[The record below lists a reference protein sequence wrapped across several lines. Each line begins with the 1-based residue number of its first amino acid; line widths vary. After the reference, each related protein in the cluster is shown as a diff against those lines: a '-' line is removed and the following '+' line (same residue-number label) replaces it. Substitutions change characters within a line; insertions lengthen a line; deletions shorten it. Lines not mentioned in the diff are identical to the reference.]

1 MMSARR
7 HIVVTGGAGFIGS
20 TLTDRLLSDGWQVTA
35 VDSFDPFYPRP
46 VKENNIDRA
55 RSNPA
60 FHLIE
65 VDTRDRDAL
74 LATFER
80 VRPEVVVDLAARAGV
95 RPSIAD
101 PGAYIDINVRGLQ
114 HTLAATEAVGARLVF
129 ASSSSVYGADA
140 RRPFREEQMA
150 GRPLSP
156 YGATKVAGEAL
167 VHAHRATTGLPVAI
181 ARLFTVYGPR
191 QRPDLAIHSFA
202 RRMLAGEP
210 ITLYDGGS
218 GSRDYTYVDDV
229 VDAFIRLIDAP
240 AAYVL
245 VNVGGHSPVTTSEL
259 VDRLENALDV
269 RAIREAAPAQ
279 PGDVPA
285 TYADITRARELL
297 GWEPRVGLDEGL
309 AHFGAWLRP
318 LLRGGEGLRCDG
330 ASALQRGRPDS
341 TRKPRACVD

>member
-1 MMSARR
+1 MMSGRR
-7 HIVVTGGAGFIGS
+7 RIVVTGGAGFIGS
-20 TLTDRLLSDGWQVTA
+20 TLIDRLLLDGWEVTA
-35 VDSFDPFYPRP
+35 VDGFDPFYPRA
-46 VKENNIDRA
+46 VKDENIGWA
-55 RSNPA
+55 RGKPA
-60 FHLIE
+60 FHLAE
-65 VDTRDRDAL
+65 VDTRDLEAL
-74 LATFER
+74 LATVEQA
-80 VRPEVVVDLAARAGV
+80 RPEVVVDLAARAGV

-101 PGAYIDINVRGLQ
+101 PDAYVDLNVRGFR
-114 HTLAATEAVGARLVF
+114 HTLAACQAVGARLVF
-129 ASSSSVYGADA
+129 ASSSSVYGADP
-140 RRPFREEQMA
+140 RRPFSEEQMA

-167 VHAHRATTGLPVAI
+167 AYAHHAITGLPVAI

-210 ITLYDGGS
+210 ITVYDGGR

-229 VDAFIRLIDAP
+229 VDALVCLIDAP
-240 AAYVL
+240 ATYVL
-245 VNVGGHSPVTTSEL
+245 VNVGGHSPITTSEL

-269 RAIREAAPAQ
+269 RAIRVAAPAQ

-309 AHFGAWLRP
+309 ARFGAWLRP
-318 LLRGGEGLRCDG
+318 VLGGGVG
-330 ASALQRGRPDS
+330 VKA
-341 TRKPRACVD
+341 

>member
-1 MMSARR
+1 MEEIGDGGWSARR
-7 HIVVTGGAGFIGS
+7 RIVVTGGAGFIGS
-20 TLTDRLLSDGWQVTA
+20 TLVDRLLSEGWDVTA
-35 VDSFDPFYPRP
+35 VDSFDRFYPSAM
-46 VKENNIDRA
+46 KEDNVSQA
-55 RSNPA
+55 RRHAA
-60 FHLIE
+60 FNLTKI
-65 VDTRDRDAL
+65 DTRDRGDL
-74 LATFER
+74 IATIER
-80 VRPEVVVDLAARAGV
+80 ARPEVVVDLAARAGV

-101 PGAYIDINVRGLQ
+101 PDAYIDTNVRGLQ
-114 HTLAATEAVGARLVF
+114 HTLAATQAVGARLVF
-129 ASSSSVYGADA
+129 ASSSSVYGAEP

-167 VHAHRATTGLPVAI
+167 VHAHHATTELPVAI

-210 ITLYDGGS
+210 IELYDGGR

-229 VDAFIRLIDAP
+229 VDALMRMIDAP

-245 VNVGGHSPVTTSEL
+245 VNVGGHSPITTAEL

-269 RAIREAAPAQ
+269 RATRVPAPAQ

-285 TYADITRARELL
+285 TYADITRARDLL
-297 GWEPRVGLDEGL
+297 GWEPRVGLAEGL
-309 AHFGAWLRP
+309 ARFAAWLRP
-318 LLRGGEGLRCDG
+318 LLRDDE
-330 ASALQRGRPDS
+330 
-341 TRKPRACVD
+341 RAEA